1 MKGGNN
7 MANEN
12 DKENSRK
19 WAPIVNRNEFL
30 FLYDIKNGNPNGDP
44 DENRPRIDEV
54 TNHCYVTDVRLKR
67 FIRDYLIQTEG
78 EDAILVTKLGSK
90 TVNLTDR
97 VKDSLEK
104 SKLEGKELMASILD
118 RFIDLRMFGSPLAF
132 KGAPEDWGET
142 SKVTGPIQIN
152 FGETLNEVE
161 EVTFHGTSVFR
172 SKGEAEES
180 EQRMGTFT
188 TYYAIPYG
196 LIAFHGVAN
205 ENAAK
210 TTGLAKEDIEKFKIA
225 LWKGVRETSSA
236 HTRTKRDQQP
246 RMLLNII
253 YKSKITIK
261 ENGTER
267 KVPTEYHIGA
277 LEEKIVIKPTDE
289 TKEEINIRK
298 FGDYSLD
305 FSKLVKSIEIAK
317 EKIEKIEYCISP
329 EFKDFYCK
337 GLISDL
343 EKLAA
348 DSKGEM
354 VIVDLDIDR
363 LARMD

>member
-1 MKGGNN
+1 
-7 MANEN
+7 MATENE
-12 DKENSRK
+12 KEINK
-19 WAPIVNRNEFL
+19 KFVPIENRNEFL

-67 FIRDYLIQTEG
+67 FVRDYLIQTEG
-78 EDAILVTKLGSK
+78 EDAILVTKLGTK

-104 SKLEGKELMASILD
+104 GKLDGKELMESLLD

-132 KGAPEDWGET
+132 KGAPEDWGDT

-152 FGETLNEVE
+152 FGETLHKVD
-161 EVTFHGTSVFR
+161 EVTFHGTSIFR

-180 EQRMGTFT
+180 EQKMGTFT

-210 TTGLAKEDIEKFKIA
+210 TTGLAKEDLAKFKTA

-246 RMLLNII
+246 RMLLNIV
-253 YKSKITIK
+253 YKKKITIK
-261 ENGTER
+261 ENGIKKE
-267 KVPTEYHIGA
+267 VPTEYHIGA
-277 LEEKIVIKPTDE
+277 LEEKILITPTE
-289 TKEEINIRK
+289 GTKEEINIRK
-298 FGDYSLD
+298 FGDYYLD
-305 FSKLVKSIEIAK
+305 FSKLVKSFEIAK

-329 EFKDFYCK
+329 EFKDIYCK
-337 GLISDL
+337 GLILDM

-348 DSKGEM
+348 DSHGEM
-354 VIVDLDIDR
+354 TVVDLDIDR